1 MTEQDIYARLS
12 AILVETFDIE
22 PERIRPEARLYDDL
36 DIDSI
41 DAVDL
46 IVKLKPLVG
55 KRLQPEA
62 FKSVRTL
69 QDVVN
74 ALTALLQQ
82 AEETTGEDEAA
93 LPRAA

>member
-1 MTEQDIYARLS
+1 MTEQDIYTRLS

-74 ALTALLQQ
+74 ALAALLQQ
-82 AEETTGEDEAA
+82 ADETTGEDEAA